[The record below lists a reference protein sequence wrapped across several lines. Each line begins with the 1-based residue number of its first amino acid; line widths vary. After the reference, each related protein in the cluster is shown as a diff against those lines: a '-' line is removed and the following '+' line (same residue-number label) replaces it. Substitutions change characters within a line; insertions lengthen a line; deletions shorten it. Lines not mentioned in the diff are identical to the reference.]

1 MIGGMH
7 TVLYSKNAEAVR
19 KFFRDVLKF
28 PSVDAGGGWLIFAA
42 PPSELAVHPSD
53 VRGGPELYL
62 MCEDIESTVRH
73 LMDRGVEFT
82 RPITGQSWGLV
93 TQFKLPDGETIGLY
107 QPRHATAV
115 KMAGASKTRKSIGSK
130 KTKKSKSVADNRK

>member
-19 KFFRDVLKF
+19 KFFRDVLRLSF
-28 PSVDAGGGWLIFAA
+28 VDAGGGWLIFAA

-62 MCEDIESTVRH
+62 MCAEIESTVRK
-73 LMDRGVEFT
+73 LMDRDVEFT
-82 RPITGQSWGLV
+82 RPITDQRWGLV

-107 QPRHATAV
+107 QPKH
-115 KMAGASKTRKSIGSK
+115 KMALKMKVGGTKKSPKST
-130 KTKKSKSVADNRK
+130 KTKKSKPRKRRA